1 MKQRMSIAPAHGKPA
16 RAAFALLAA
25 GMAFSA
31 CDTNQGGQTEGRQ
44 RPPRIAES
52 GVHAASTAKAE
63 SSAHKAAGGMTAA
76 SAGSKTAE
84 AKAPQTAKEL
94 LLSAATAKVWE
105 IRERINATPEQDLH
119 VTVTFS
125 VGAAGRP
132 VTVMGA
138 TASTSR
144 GGASRDVADILALDP
159 SGVSM
164 APSGTKRQAT
174 ESVIIKGE

>member
-1 MKQRMSIAPAHGKPA
+1 MKQRMPITPAHGKPA

-31 CDTNQGGQTEGRQ
+31 CDTIQGGQGESRGRA
-44 RPPRIAES
+44 PRIAES
-52 GVHAASTAKAE
+52 AAHSASAPNTEASAKKTAE
-63 SSAHKAAGGMTAA
+63 SGTTA
-76 SAGSKTAE
+76 SAGNRGTE
-84 AKAPQTAKEL
+84 AKTPQTAHDW
-94 LLSAATAKVWE
+94 LLSAASSKVWE

-119 VTVTFS
+119 VTVTLS

-138 TASTSR
+138 SASTSR

-164 APSGTKRQAT
+164 APSGAKRQTT
-174 ESVIIKGE
+174 ESVVIKGE